1 MVMAQGLQVWDSS
14 SKIILDT
21 NLQTSSILGVI
32 NLNSVG
38 TVVINDARFSWGT
51 PFFFSDSMY
60 TGSELKGVF
69 SSNSLT
75 LTATSNTGGLAAF
88 KPLKVFYGVF

>member
-1 MVMAQGLQVWDSS
+1 MAQGLQIWNSNGDV
-14 SKIILDT
+14 ILDT
-21 NLQTSSILGVI
+21 NLQTSSILGTI
-32 NLNSVG
+32 NINAVG
-38 TVVINDARFSWGT
+38 STVINDTRFSWGT

-69 SSNSLT
+69 SGSSLT
-75 LTATSNTGGLAAF
+75 LTATSNTGGLATF

>member
-1 MVMAQGLQVWDSS
+1 MAQGLQVWDST
-14 SKIILDT
+14 SKVILDT
-21 NLQTSSILGVI
+21 NLQTSSILGIV
-32 NLNSVG
+32 NVNVVG
-38 TVVINDARFSWGT
+38 TVVINDSRFSWGT

-69 SSNSLT
+69 SGSQLT
-75 LTATSNTGGLAAF
+75 LTASSNNGGLAAF